1 MIWIQ
6 SQKKCPILNSVN
18 EATKHTK
25 SEHTVLEC
33 VEETLKRLIQPLV
46 NRMNVMEEALV
57 DIKET
62 SATLISNQQQDK
74 IEVVKEIDKWKRSMN
89 QSSGIINTSEL
100 FEKKLKE
107 KDSEIKKLSKKID
120 DLSSAHDVQ
129 CRKLQSDFNLKEDN
143 ILKKLEEANKQKD
156 EVVWDNE
163 KLAFILQQKDEKLD
177 NLKQDYEI
185 RIKEKDKQTSDLQ
198 DRMQSYLYDLNSEP
212 WGKIISKQQ
221 EQEVQMG
228 KNQFNPNDNRINTSS
243 LTNRQ
248 HKDTP
253 RKI

>member
-1 MIWIQ
+1 M
-6 SQKKCPILNSVN
+6 L
-18 EATKHTK
+18 
-25 SEHTVLEC
+25 
-33 VEETLKRLIQPLV
+33 
-46 NRMNVMEEALV
+46 
-57 DIKET
+57 
-62 SATLISNQQQDK
+62 
-74 IEVVKEIDKWKRSMN
+74 
-89 QSSGIINTSEL
+89 
-100 FEKKLKE
+100 
-107 KDSEIKKLSKKID
+107 
-120 DLSSAHDVQ
+120 SAHDVQ
-129 CRKLQSDFNLKEDN
+129 CRKLQSDFNLKEDK

-177 NLKQDYEI
+177 NIKQDYEI

-198 DRMQSYLYDLNSEP
+198 DRIQSYLYDLNGEP

-228 KNQFNPNDNRINTSS
+228 KNQFNRNDNRINTSS

-253 RKI
+253 RKIRS